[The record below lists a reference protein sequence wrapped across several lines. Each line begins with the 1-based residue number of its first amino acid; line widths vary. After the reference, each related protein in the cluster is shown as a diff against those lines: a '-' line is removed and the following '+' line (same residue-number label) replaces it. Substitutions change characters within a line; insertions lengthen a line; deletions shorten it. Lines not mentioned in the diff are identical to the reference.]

1 MFKKNKLI
9 TVIIIIS
16 MLILTACSSP
26 ATRNQPAEPQQAA
39 EKELTKFVIGMAVT
53 PPNLVHVVPYMAKDL
68 GYFEEEGL
76 DVELLEF
83 EGGLQSIRGSIS
95 GGVDMGWTSVDSVIL
110 ARNAGDQDIMVYYSA
125 APRLDVSMVANESI
139 KTLDELAGKNI
150 GVSGEV
156 GGFADLM
163 NTLVFEKTT
172 VPYKDQTTITTSMAG
187 RVQALVTGTA
197 DTGVLHID
205 QVAAVKAQREDI
217 HILANLWDV
226 APEWWFSAMVANKNE
241 VEKNKQAYEGAIRA
255 LIKATRYMYDNPEET
270 IKMSAGFTGVA
281 EDTIRESYDL
291 LTDGKVWAV
300 NTGLS
305 TKMYESTAAKMVDIG
320 KLEEGK
326 TPSYNQVIDSSLA
339 DKIVNELGAVE
350 GEGLL

>member
-139 KTLDELAGKNI
+139 K
-150 GVSGEV
+150 
-156 GGFADLM
+156 
-163 NTLVFEKTT
+163 TLVFEKTT